1 MKVKHS
7 FPPQRIEKPT
17 FEATL
22 LLVMLR
28 GCGSEG
34 KGYKKRGERGGR
46 GDRRWERRGG
56 EERGGEGRVGW
67 EDMAVQYIHVSAC
80 SSKMIRI
87 PSHLRACTARRHIKS
102 TIMLGVI
109 QYQLLMVLS
118 DTSHLAH

>member
-1 MKVKHS
+1 M
-7 FPPQRIEKPT
+7 
-17 FEATL
+17 
-22 LLVMLR
+22 R
-28 GCGSEG
+28 GRDIRREEREEEG
-34 KGYKKRGERGGR
+34 ETGDGRGEEGR
-46 GDRRWERRGG
+46 RG